1 MKFLLRFLFLFCCFT
16 TLNAQDTLIK
26 KTGDTLLIRLT
37 EIGIDELRYKRFDY
51 QEGPV
56 FVISKAEVRLVIFQN
71 GARESFDTYVPRVKP
86 HAGNEDVTLQVSGK
100 YFYYKDQRLKEQDML
115 SIVYKLNDK
124 GLNAMGRKIEKL
136 RFGQNIA
143 VICASTCFIYGF
155 YTFQSNQVKAT
166 RGRGRPPQ
174 LTSANIEAQNRGK
187 LLMLGGLLSGVV
199 SVTLMFERRKHDRLI
214 VDAYN
219 KRIVKP

>member
-1 MKFLLRFLFLFCCFT
+1 MKFLLRFLFLFCFLT
-16 TLNAQDTLIK
+16 TLKAQDTLIK
-26 KTGDTLLIRLT
+26 KTGDTLIIRLT
-37 EIGIDELRYKRFDY
+37 EIGIDEVRYKRFNY
-51 QEGPV
+51 QEGPI
-56 FVISKAEVRLVIFQN
+56 FVIPKAEIRVIVFQN
-71 GARESFDTYVPRVKP
+71 GTKENFDNYVSRVKQQ
-86 HAGNEDVTLQVSGK
+86 AGNEDLSLQISGK
-100 YFYYKDQRLKEQDML
+100 YFYYKDHRLKEQDML
-115 SIVYKLNDK
+115 SVVYKLNDK

-155 YTFQSNQVKAT
+155 YTFQANQVKPT

-174 LTSANIEAQNRGK
+174 LTSANIQAQNRGK

-199 SVTLMFERRKHDRLI
+199 SVTFMLERRKHDRLI

-219 KRIVKP
+219 KRIAKP